1 PRGAWWYGRGL
12 KDLFSF
18 LSALFSYTSNMF
30 SVKTLLRTLFSPW
43 KKMVGE
49 REKGIEGLKLWLL
62 DSFISRIVGFMV
74 RIVMMI
80 LFFLAFL
87 VFAIFAVL
95 AIVFW
100 ICMPA
105 ILVASFIYIFIGYR

>member
-1 PRGAWWYGRGL
+1 
-12 KDLFSF
+12 
-18 LSALFSYTSNMF
+18 
-30 SVKTLLRTLFSPW
+30 
-43 KKMVGE
+43 MVGE